1 LKALIVGSG
10 AREHAVAWQFSK
22 SKRISGLF
30 MLPGNAGTADIGEN
44 IETIDILD
52 SAAIIELCK
61 EKKINLVFIGPEAP
75 LAAGLSD
82 QLRSSGINVIGPG
95 EKASRLEASKTYS
108 KKFML
113 AHGIPTAGAVVFH
126 DTKDF
131 EAYIRNGSGKR
142 VCKKNGLAA
151 GKGVLESDDTEELL
165 AFGKKVL
172 KNDTLLVEEFVKGF
186 EISIFTLFDGNH
198 YLVFPP
204 CADFKKAGEN
214 DTGPNTG
221 GMGAICPVP
230 GVKKETLD
238 VIDRT
243 ILQPTFDGIRRESL
257 DYQGFLYFGLM
268 ITEKGP
274 IVLEYNVRL
283 GDPEAQVLLPL
294 IESDFGNLME
304 GVLEKTLDK
313 FPLQIADKSA
323 FGVVIASAGYPGSY
337 RKGVVIES
345 VPESYN
351 KKLLVFHASTRL
363 KEGKKQVTGG
373 GRSFTVVGV
382 DKEITEA
389 RRIAYE
395 NAANVRFEGA
405 WYRRDIGGKF
415 LF

>member
-1 LKALIVGSG
+1 
-10 AREHAVAWQFSK
+10 
-22 SKRISGLF
+22 
-30 MLPGNAGTADIGEN
+30 
-44 IETIDILD
+44 
-52 SAAIIELCK
+52 
-61 EKKINLVFIGPEAP
+61 
-75 LAAGLSD
+75 
-82 QLRSSGINVIGPG
+82 
-95 EKASRLEASKTYS
+95 
-108 KKFML
+108 
-113 AHGIPTAGAVVFH
+113 
-126 DTKDF
+126 
-131 EAYIRNGSGKR
+131 
-142 VCKKNGLAA
+142 
-151 GKGVLESDDTEELL
+151 
-165 AFGKKVL
+165 
-172 KNDTLLVEEFVKGF
+172 
-186 EISIFTLFDGNH
+186 
-198 YLVFPP
+198 
-204 CADFKKAGEN
+204 
-214 DTGPNTG
+214 
-221 GMGAICPVP
+221 MGAICPVP

-243 ILQPTFDGIRRESL
+243 ILQPTFEGIRRESL

-274 IVLEYNVRL
+274 KVLEYNVRL

-304 GVLEKTLDK
+304 GVLEKKLDK

-345 VPESYN
+345 TPESYN

-363 KEGKKQVTGG
+363 SDEKKQVTGG

-382 DKEITEA
+382 DKEIMEA